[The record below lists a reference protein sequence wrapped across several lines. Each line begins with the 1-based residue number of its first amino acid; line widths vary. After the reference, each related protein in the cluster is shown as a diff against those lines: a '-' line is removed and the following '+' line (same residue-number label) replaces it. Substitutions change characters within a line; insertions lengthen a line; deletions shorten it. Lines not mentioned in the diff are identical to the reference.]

1 MNKIIY
7 NKFITNNKPLVQ
19 ELRET
24 CAKNIIKN
32 SDEIKGYP
40 SIVYHGTKQ
49 ECAEQILANG
59 FIIDRFRG
67 TQPFGIGVYT
77 AFDKETAEEFGD
89 KILTLEV
96 FPNSILRIG
105 NRLIY
110 DFNGLMEDYTRK
122 IKKVFLKNKDE
133 YYSKDEWIKKVE
145 ECTNDTCEFL
155 AKKKGITVEEQAT
168 NMTLQKES
176 SIIFANLFDDEVT
189 KKQGKKP
196 ILSSTLGIYM
206 DPIQQLVIRNLDD
219 IKNIK

>member
-7 NKFITNNKPLVQ
+7 NKFITNNKQ
-19 ELRET
+19 FIEEIQ
-24 CAKNIIKN
+24 KNCTKSIIRN
-32 SDEIKGYP
+32 CDEIQGTC
-40 SIVYHGTKQ
+40 STLYHGTTPQ
-49 ECAEQILANG
+49 NAENILTSG
-59 FIIDRFRG
+59 FIIDRFQG

-155 AKKKGITVEEQAT
+155 AKKKGITVEEQAI